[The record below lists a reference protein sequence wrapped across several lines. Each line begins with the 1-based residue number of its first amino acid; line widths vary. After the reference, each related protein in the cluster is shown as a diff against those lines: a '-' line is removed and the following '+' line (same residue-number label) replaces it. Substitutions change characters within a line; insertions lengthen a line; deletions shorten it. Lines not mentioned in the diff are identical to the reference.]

1 MKSVFEI
8 TGLLAVLSIAA
19 AASGQAAD
27 PGADDE
33 RLARRNAIGKGT
45 IHHNAHPD
53 GILPLIDYSGDLW
66 SRSTLTGD
74 WGGVRES
81 LAAKG
86 ISTDLSFATVLQ
98 GVAHG
103 GANRTAKVGTSM
115 DLGLHLDFMRMGLI
129 PGGLLSLRAEGDFG
143 DSVLEDAGTIT
154 AVNYNALVPVG
165 TLDNDTATISDLY
178 YTQFLGKQFGM
189 FAGRFDTVHDGMVME
204 FAGSGPRTGERGFLN
219 ANFVGPQMVA
229 VTTPYVTAFGGGVMA
244 MPNENFAV
252 SAMVMDK
259 AESSRSVGL
268 DDLGN
273 EGWNLVV
280 GGLGQYRLAG
290 LPGGAQLWGS
300 YVWNGDFTDL
310 GGGQL
315 LNLRSG
321 AGLALE
327 SESWN
332 VLGNVWQ
339 YVQVFED
346 APEGPLHLH
355 DGRPDL
361 RGWGVFLIW
370 GVADE
375 NTNPFN
381 WSLAAGVGGRG
392 LIPGR
397 EDDVVGIGY
406 FYNRIQ
412 QNGVVDR
419 MIDLRNGEQGFE
431 VFYEAALTPWLHLTP
446 DLQVVEPGPGEND
459 TAVILG
465 LLLLIDF

>member
-1 MKSVFEI
+1 
-8 TGLLAVLSIAA
+8 
-19 AASGQAAD
+19 
-27 PGADDE
+27 
-33 RLARRNAIGKGT
+33 
-45 IHHNAHPD
+45 
-53 GILPLIDYSGDLW
+53 
-66 SRSTLTGD
+66 
-74 WGGVRES
+74 
-81 LAAKG
+81 
-86 ISTDLSFATVLQ
+86 
-98 GVAHG
+98 
-103 GANRTAKVGTSM
+103 
-115 DLGLHLDFMRMGLI
+115 
-129 PGGLLSLRAEGDFG
+129 
-143 DSVLEDAGTIT
+143 
-154 AVNYNALVPVG
+154 
-165 TLDNDTATISDLY
+165 
-178 YTQFLGKQFGM
+178 
-189 FAGRFDTVHDGMVME
+189 
-204 FAGSGPRTGERGFLN
+204 
-219 ANFVGPQMVA
+219 
-229 VTTPYVTAFGGGVMA
+229 MA

-268 DDLGN
+268 DTLGD

-332 VLGNVWQ
+332 VSGSVWQ

-346 APEGPLHLH
+346 IPEGPLHLH
-355 DGRPDL
+355 DGQPDL

-381 WSLAAGVGGRG
+381 WSLAAGIGGRG

-406 FYNRIQ
+406 FYNRLNQ
-412 QNGVVDR
+412 GGVVDR

-465 LLLLIDF
+465 LRLLVDF